1 MKLENI
7 HIAYF
12 IGVGG
17 IGMSALA
24 RWFNKNKVTVAG
36 YDKTP
41 TTLTNRLI
49 DEGID
54 IHFKDSVDAIP
65 VEFFANKENAIVIY
79 TPAVPDNHKELNY
92 LIDNGF
98 EVVKRSEM
106 LGVITK
112 DMFTVAVAGTHGKT
126 TTSSMIAHILKDSG
140 ANCAAFLGGIT
151 VNYKSNLLMS
161 DDGSADSI
169 VVVEADEY
177 DRSFLTLFPDIA
189 VITSADPDHLDI
201 YDSKDKMHDSFRAFI
216 DKLSDNGILF
226 IQESIVKD
234 LLPTKPNRFKAFD
247 YSMNKGVYFAENIR
261 IVDAAYIFDFVGGTE
276 KINDLELK
284 VPGFHNLE
292 NAIAAIAVALKLGI
306 TVEKIRKALTSYA
319 GVNRRFEYILKR
331 KEVVYIDDYAH
342 HPVEIE
348 SFLKSVRALY
358 PGKKITAVFQP
369 HLYSRTRDFADWF
382 AKSLSL
388 ADAVFMLDIYPA
400 REQPI
405 AGVTSEIIYKNV
417 EVDFKERCTK
427 ENIAEKIKDAD
438 VEVLVTIGAGD
449 IDVVV
454 EPLKNVLKGKYS
466 V

>member
-12 IGVGG
+12 IGAGG

-24 RWFNKNKVTVAG
+24 RWFNKNKVTVMG

-41 TTLTNRLI
+41 TSLTNRLI

-54 IHFKDSVDAIP
+54 IHFEDSVNAIP
-65 VEFFANKENAIVIY
+65 VALFANKENAIVIY

-161 DDGSADSI
+161 DDGSEDSI

-201 YDSKDKMHDSFRAFI
+201 YDSKEKMHDSFREFI
-216 DKLSDNGILF
+216 GKLADNGTLF
-226 IQESIVKD
+226 IQESIVKE
-234 LLPTKPNRFKAFD
+234 LLPVKTNRFKAFD

-261 IVDAAYIFDFVGGTE
+261 IVDAAYIFDFVGKSQTI
-276 KINDLELK
+276 KDLELK

-306 TVEKIRKALTSYA
+306 SVGKIRKALVSYA
-319 GVNRRFEYILKR
+319 GVSRRFEYILKR

-348 SFLKSVRALY
+348 SFLKSVRTLY
-358 PGKKITAVFQP
+358 PSKKITAVFQP
-369 HLYSRTRDFADWF
+369 HLYSRTRDFADLF

-388 ADAVFMLDIYPA
+388 ADEVFIMDIYPA

-417 EVDFKERCTK
+417 EVDFKEKCTK
-427 ENIAEKIKDAD
+427 ENIAEKIMDAD

-449 IDVVV
+449 IDIVV
-454 EPLKNVLKGKYS
+454 EPLKKVLKGKYS